1 MRQSSTTLPEGQKA
15 CLRLV
20 AQGMSSKEIAKA
32 LDLTPHTVDT
42 YLKASMARLGA
53 TNRRDAAR
61 MFVASEAEDGSQN
74 LGSPTQAL
82 ADPAPGPDQSAS
94 TGRQG
99 WLSWVRPPPVGGG
112 THDLNWTQKT
122 YQALLV
128 AVIATAVVV
137 ALALTIAGL
146 FETFS

>member
-61 MFVASEAEDGSQN
+61 MFVASEAEEGSQN

-82 ADPAPGPDQSAS
+82 ADPAPGPDQGDAA
-94 TGRQG
+94 GGPARF
-99 WLSWVRPPPVGGG
+99 SWFRLPPVGGG
-112 THDLNWTQKT
+112 FHDLSWSQKT
-122 YQALLV
+122 FHALQV
-128 AVIATAVVV
+128 AAISTAVVV
-137 ALALTIAGL
+137 AIALTIAGL

>member
-1 MRQSSTTLPEGQKA
+1 MRESTTTLSEGQKA

-32 LDLTPHTVDT
+32 LGLTPQTVDT
-42 YLKASMARLGA
+42 YLKTSMARLGVSS
-53 TNRRDAAR
+53 RREAAR
-61 MFVASEAEDGSQN
+61 ILVASELSPN
-74 LGSPTQAL
+74 LGSPSAGL
-82 ADPAPGPDQSAS
+82 ADAGQRTDQMAT
-94 TGRQG
+94 TGTTG

-112 THDLNWTQKT
+112 FHDLNWSQKT

-128 AVIATAVVV
+128 ALISASIVI
-137 ALALTIAGL
+137 ALALAIAGL

>member
-1 MRQSSTTLPEGQKA
+1 LRESTETLSEGQKA

-32 LDLTPHTVDT
+32 LDLTPQTVDT
-42 YLKASMARLGA
+42 YLKTSMARLGA
-53 TNRRDAAR
+53 SNRRDAAR
-61 MFVASEAEDGSQN
+61 MLLASEASQK
-74 LGSPTQAL
+74 LGSPSAGL
-82 ADPAPGPDQSAS
+82 ADPGQGHDQLAS
-94 TGRQG
+94 TGTTG

-112 THDLNWTQKT
+112 FHDLSWSQKT

-128 AVIATAVVV
+128 AVISASIVI
-137 ALALTIAGL
+137 ALALAIAGL